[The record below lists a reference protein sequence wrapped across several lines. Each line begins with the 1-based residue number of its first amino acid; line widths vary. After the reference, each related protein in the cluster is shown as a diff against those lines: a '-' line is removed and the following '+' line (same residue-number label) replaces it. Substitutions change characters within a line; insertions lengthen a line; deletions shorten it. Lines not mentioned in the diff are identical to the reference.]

1 MDTITNPLLESMSMI
16 AQNAI
21 KDLQYDNTIRCTV
34 VDASRA
40 KEGVYKVSNG
50 TAIFTAYST
59 ENYNKNTEVY
69 VTIPQGDM
77 TNDKVIVG
85 KVVKDKNEPYV
96 YASPFETY
104 IDATG
109 NLIPIAEA
117 NEGYGLLTN
126 GKQTTLLV
134 WSKDYT
140 KTPLVGYTRLGLAA
154 DFQSW
159 LFEQECVAGNYGLQL
174 VVNYQDKDT
183 STEELVAINYL
194 DTLDMVG
201 NPYYFDSF
209 FWQEKVFDI
218 STLKKITKISLYF
231 YQKQNFYDI
240 NGEKVPSNLVQ
251 SDDNFDEFGE
261 ELPPNLFTRNFNLSL
276 GYDAN
281 EIEGDVV
288 QINTLYNP
296 TYSADRTNED
306 NKKVL
311 SLLWI
316 RQNERGER
324 YKVVNAAPFT
334 NNDYKTR
341 WYKYNIASE
350 SDGYGGMCWEC
361 IYDSDDDSNK
371 IKVEIDFVPQVK
383 KATEQI
389 KAVAIY
395 GKIEYVLAAGL
406 TEEEFK
412 KSKSS
417 YFVYSEEK
425 YIQCDNSSQYSSEIS
440 YYTATDNRVITES
453 NVLTLTN
460 EQEVISEATLEALN
474 ALTIV
479 CEDQVN
485 ANNGTWKTTKGNYF
499 LYGDNNQLKD
509 SNQRNIKRRFSLLF
523 RIKETDVT
531 NELDVNS
538 IVWSYPKTSSSTMIV
553 NPQINTKDKLS
564 MEYYIS
570 NSISNTKLQENTV
583 TCSVVYKG
591 NTYTASKTLS
601 FGNVSYMGSTCN
613 FDVDFENGIEALYLC
628 PNNEKGQG
636 GQDLSYTLKVSLYN
650 EVGEEQP
657 VTAYDIG
664 VTWWCSGAS
673 QLLGQ
678 VKVENNKILLSTLGS
693 QFYKKNNAL
702 IKNGSTV
709 PLKESEYIYIL
720 DVSIINWK
728 NESSDTSYTLT
739 KHIPI
744 AIRLDSKY
752 VNLIGQKEIRY
763 SYDGTPQVIQKQPYG
778 LQVLAEDG
786 ITWTKATETI
796 AWSIIGKHSNEKYK
810 VTPPSLDKGKLNPYA
825 FWETYDTGDD
835 SFYAVAAKD
844 TNGQFLWV
852 QPIPIY
858 QTPYFSSII
867 DSWKSGEID
876 LGDTG
881 DGTIKSPRIAAGTKN
896 SKNQFSGVIL
906 GDWEKQIGTE
916 DKKVAKTGLYGFQE
930 GKASFGFNE
939 DGTAFIGK
947 SGGAQIL
954 FEGDEGTISSA
965 SYNAGESGLKLDLA
979 KGQID
984 ATDFELM
991 AYGFKVENG
1000 TITDEIDYNKRIK
1013 LSTRPGTT
1021 FDDTGKLI
1029 LDYNEYAKP
1038 FEIGSNFSVDWEGNM
1053 KATDGEF
1060 SGNINAQSGQI
1071 GNWYIS
1077 TGNEKRLQSLGGAV
1091 YLDPSGTIY
1100 GSAIKTGNSDKAPSF
1115 HVNSS
1120 GALGIGRKSG
1130 ASGDTIN
1137 EANYNF
1143 VVYNNGEV
1151 KITGDGSISFVDE
1164 AIKGVKDELT
1174 DAKEEIGD
1182 DITEILEDIS
1192 TIEGDIST
1200 IEGDISTAKGNIT
1213 TLSISLQTA
1222 RTTLA
1227 NNIQKLATGTY
1238 TGFTDL
1244 DGVWHPAGSTFI
1256 NGNTI
1261 YAPQI
1266 IGGSIE
1272 GAAFKI
1278 TGVSWGSGYTASAL
1292 NFFDPVLKVYQGD
1305 ITYDNTGAG
1314 TEQEATYRLWVRSA
1328 TALKLQSGSKGI
1340 SLEALYGKIHMM
1352 SDTHFYDT
1360 VGFGKKVTF
1369 ESTVDMTNATVTGFY
1384 AKFA

>member
-16 AQNAI
+16 AQSAI

-40 KEGVYKVSNG
+40 KEGIYKVSNG
-50 TAIFTAYST
+50 VTIFTAYST
-59 ENYNKNTEVY
+59 TNYSKNTEVY

-104 IDATG
+104 INATG
-109 NLIPIAEA
+109 NLIPVAIA
-117 NEGYGLLTN
+117 NEGHGLLTN
-126 GKQTTLLV
+126 GKQTTILV

-159 LFEQECVAGNYGLQL
+159 LFEQECVTGNYGLQI
-174 VVNYQDKDT
+174 VVNYQDKD
-183 STEELVAINYL
+183 EEPFVAVNYL

-218 STLKKITKISLYF
+218 SALKKITKISLYF

-251 SDDNFDEFGE
+251 SDENFDEFGE
-261 ELPPNLFTRNFNLSL
+261 ELPPNLFTRNFSLSL
-276 GYDAN
+276 GYDSS

-288 QINTLYNP
+288 QINTLSNP
-296 TYSADRTNED
+296 TYSADKTNED

-316 RQNERGER
+316 RKNDRGER

-334 NNDYKTR
+334 SNDYKTR

-361 IYDSDDDSNK
+361 IYDSDDDNNK
-371 IKVEIDFVPQVK
+371 IKMEIDFVPQVK

-389 KAVAIY
+389 KAITIY
-395 GKIEYVLAAGL
+395 GKVEYVLAAGL

-412 KSKSS
+412 RSKSS

-509 SNQRNIKRRFSLLF
+509 PNQRNIKRRFSLLF
-523 RIKETDVT
+523 KIKGADITK
-531 NELDVNS
+531 ELDVDS
-538 IVWSYPKTSSSTMIV
+538 IVWSYPTTPSSTMIV
-553 NPQINTKDKLS
+553 NPQINTNKLS

-583 TCSVVYKG
+583 TCSVIYKG
-591 NTYTASKTLS
+591 NTYTASRTLS

-628 PNNEKGQG
+628 P
-636 GQDLSYTLKVSLYN
+636 GQDLSHTLKVSLYN
-650 EVGEEQP
+650 EAGEEQP
-657 VTAYDIG
+657 ATVYTIKVAWQCPQ
-664 VTWWCSGAS
+664 TS

-678 VKVENNKILLSTLGS
+678 VKVENNKIILSTLGS
-693 QFYKKNNAL
+693 QFYKQGNTL
-702 IKNGSTV
+702 IKNGSTT
-709 PLKESEYIYIL
+709 PLDESEYIHIL
-720 DVSIINWK
+720 DVSIIDWK
-728 NESSDTSYTLT
+728 NQSSDTSYTLT

-744 AIRLDSKY
+744 AIRFDSKY

-778 LQVLAEDG
+778 LQTLAEDG
-786 ITWTKATETI
+786 ITWTSVEGI
-796 AWSIIGKHSNEKYK
+796 SWSIIGKHLGDYE
-810 VTPPSLDKGKLNPYA
+810 VMPPSLEKGKLNPYA
-825 FWETYDTGDD
+825 FWETYDAGDK

-844 TNGQFLWV
+844 ASGQLLWI

-867 DSWKSGEID
+867 DSWKSGVVD
-876 LGDTG
+876 LGGT

-896 SKNQFSGVIL
+896 SENQFSGVIL
-906 GDWEKQIGTE
+906 GDWKGKIGTE
-916 DKKVAKTGLYGFQE
+916 DKAVTKTGLYGFHN
-930 GKASFGFNE
+930 GNASFGFNE

-954 FEGDEGTISSA
+954 FKGNEGTISSA
-965 SYNAGESGLKLDLA
+965 SYDAGKSGLKLDLK

-1000 TITDEIDYNKRIK
+1000 VITNTIDYDKRIK

-1021 FDDTGKLI
+1021 FDDSGKLI
-1029 LDYNEYAKP
+1029 VDYNGYAKP
-1038 FEIGSNFSVDWEGNM
+1038 FEIGSKFSVDWEG
-1053 KATDGEF
+1053 KL
-1060 SGNINAQSGQI
+1060 NAQSGQI
-1071 GNWYIS
+1071 GNWHIS
-1077 TGNEKRLQSLGGAV
+1077 TDDKKRLQNSIGTV

-1100 GSAIKTGNSDKAPSF
+1100 GSAIKTGNKDTAPSF

-1120 GALGIGRKSG
+1120 GSLGIGRKTG
-1130 ASGDTIN
+1130 ASGDAIN
-1137 EANYNF
+1137 ETNYNF
-1143 VVYNNGEV
+1143 VVNSNGEV
-1151 KITGDGSISFVDE
+1151 KITGEGSISFVDE

-1174 DAKEEIGD
+1174 DAKEEIGE
-1182 DITEILEDIS
+1182 DITEILDNITDIEEDI
-1192 TIEGDIST
+1192 TTAQGD
-1200 IEGDISTAKGNIT
+1200 IT
-1213 TLSISLQTA
+1213 TLDANLQTA
-1222 RTTLA
+1222 RTALA
-1227 NNIQKLATGTY
+1227 NNIQKLATGAY

-1266 IGGSIE
+1266 IGGSVE

-1278 TGVSWGSGYTASAL
+1278 TGVSWGAGYSASAL
-1292 NFFDPVLKVYQGD
+1292 NFFDPILNKYQGD

-1314 TEQEATYRLWVRSA
+1314 TAQEATYRLWIRSS
-1328 TALKLQSGSKGI
+1328 TALKLQSGSKGM
-1340 SLEALYGKIHMM
+1340 SLEALSGKIHMM
-1352 SDTHFYDT
+1352 SNTHFYES
-1360 VGFGKKVTF
+1360 VGFGDSVTF
-1369 ESTVDMTNATVTGFY
+1369 EGNVNMKDATVTGFY

>member
-371 IKVEIDFVPQVK
+371 IKMEIDFVPQVK

-553 NPQINTKDKLS
+553 NPSINADKLS

-613 FDVDFENGIEALYLC
+613 FDVDFEKGIEALYLC
-628 PNNEKGQG
+628 P
-636 GQDLSYTLKVSLYN
+636 GQDLSYALKVSLYD
-650 EVGEEQP
+650 ETGEEQP
-657 VTAYDIG
+657 TTAYKIKAG
-664 VTWWCSGAS
+664 WQCPETS
-673 QLLGQ
+673 QLLSQ
-678 VKVENNKILLSTLGS
+678 AVVENNKILLSTLGS
-693 QFYKKNNAL
+693 QFYKQGNAL
-702 IKNGSTV
+702 IKNGSTT
-709 PLKESEYIYIL
+709 PLDESEYIHIL
-720 DVSIINWK
+720 DVSIVDWN
-728 NESSDTSYTLT
+728 NQSSDTSYTLI

-744 AIRLDSKY
+744 AIRFDDKY

-763 SYDGTPQVIQKQPYG
+763 SYDGTPQVIQKQSYG

-786 ITWTKATETI
+786 ITWTKTAETVS
-796 AWSIIGKHSNEKYK
+796 WSIIGKHSNKNYE
-810 VTPPSLDKGKLNPYA
+810 VMPPSLEAGKLNPYA
-825 FWETYDTGDD
+825 FWETYDTGDK
-835 SFYAVAAKD
+835 SFYAVAAK
-844 TNGQFLWV
+844 NASGQFLWI

-867 DSWKSGEID
+867 DSWKSGVVD
-876 LGDTG
+876 LGET
-881 DGTIKSPRIAAGTKN
+881 DGTIKSPRVAAGTKN
-896 SKNQFSGVIL
+896 SENQFSGVIL
-906 GDWEKQIGTE
+906 GDWGDKIGVDSEVIT
-916 DKKVAKTGLYGFQE
+916 KTGLYGFHN
-930 GKASFGFNE
+930 GNASFGFNE

-947 SGGAQIL
+947 SGAGRIL
-954 FEGDEGTISSA
+954 FDGNKSTLESA
-965 SYNAGESGLKLDLA
+965 SYKAGYSGIKIDLDDA
-979 KGQID
+979 SID
-984 ATDFELM
+984 AADFELK
-991 AYGFKVENG
+991 AYGFKLDSNGKVEYKDG
-1000 TITDEIDYNKRIK
+1000 IPQKDLSKSIVI
-1013 LSTRPGTT
+1013 STRAGFTY
-1021 FDDTGKLI
+1021 DDKGVATGSYTNATPLK
-1029 LDYNEYAKP
+1029 
-1038 FEIGSNFSVDWEGNM
+1038 IGSNFLVDWTGNM
-1053 KATDGEF
+1053 KATNGEF
-1060 SGNINAQSGQI
+1060 SGTITGSKIALPNESFPNFKVTSEGVVTIKYGSINLGDQGNGTYAFSVNNLGNLTARSGQI
-1071 GNWYIS
+1071 GGWNIGENTIS
-1077 TGNEKRLQSLGGAV
+1077 SDNITLNSFNSTITVKNTGGLILSN
-1091 YLDPSGTIY
+1091 DGTIQ
-1100 GSAIKTGNSDKAPSF
+1100 
-1115 HVNSS
+1115 
-1120 GALGIGRKSG
+1120 LG
-1130 ASGDTIN
+1130 D
-1137 EANYNF
+1137 
-1143 VVYNNGEV
+1143 V
-1151 KITGDGSISFVDE
+1151 
-1164 AIKGVKDELT
+1164 
-1174 DAKEEIGD
+1174 
-1182 DITEILEDIS
+1182 
-1192 TIEGDIST
+1192 
-1200 IEGDISTAKGNIT
+1200 
-1213 TLSISLQTA
+1213 
-1222 RTTLA
+1222 
-1227 NNIQKLATGTY
+1227 
-1238 TGFTDL
+1238 
-1244 DGVWHPAGSTFI
+1244 
-1256 NGNTI
+1256 
-1261 YAPQI
+1261 
-1266 IGGSIE
+1266 GSIE
-1272 GAAFKI
+1272 LQISGVDNDTPGIGIKSGDNRFVCNGINAGIGAGKDCWVSCQSGGVTIGAKGAEQTIYLNGPMVLSKANYGDKNPNDAGMTGTTGQIYFKI
-1278 TGVSWGSGYTASAL
+1278 
-1292 NFFDPVLKVYQGD
+1292 
-1305 ITYDNTGAG
+1305 
-1314 TEQEATYRLWVRSA
+1314 
-1328 TALKLQSGSKGI
+1328 
-1340 SLEALYGKIHMM
+1340 
-1352 SDTHFYDT
+1352 
-1360 VGFGKKVTF
+1360 VG
-1369 ESTVDMTNATVTGFY
+1369 
-1384 AKFA
+1384 